1 VIGEFPVVLVDG
13 DYWTELLD
21 WVRQEMLEDGLI
33 TPADVE
39 LMFLTD
45 SPVEAIELVVS
56 HYDRR
61 VAEGT
66 A

>member
-1 VIGEFPVVLVDG
+1 
-13 DYWTELLD
+13 
-21 WVRQEMLEDGLI
+21 MLEDGLI
-33 TPADVE
+33 APADVE